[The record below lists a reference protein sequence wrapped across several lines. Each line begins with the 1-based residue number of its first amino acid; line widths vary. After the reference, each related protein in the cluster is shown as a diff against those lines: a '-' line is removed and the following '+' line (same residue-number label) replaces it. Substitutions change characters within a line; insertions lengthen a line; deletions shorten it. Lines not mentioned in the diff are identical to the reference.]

1 MIKKLGLDYYR
12 NNADVNSG
20 YYEYLLIVDALK
32 GVKNIDDV
40 IILIGG
46 AITDKENE
54 QLSEMLQAS
63 KMTKIFIATDLYC
76 LDKCSKIVGLCD
88 YVLGQ
93 FHCLPSKYDWLKNY
107 SYNYVPEL
115 FFKYNKVVDKIYKD
129 VLFFGGGL
137 NDGRNITLKKY
148 HDECFMQ
155 CFVKHGNVDNRLPYD
170 KYYDTAMAYKYHL
183 IIARDLYT
191 KYNWVTSRYVECISM
206 GSVPVVDISYDADN
220 HFKIPG
226 FFRVQTGREAKHLMN
241 YCNMPG
247 NVDFVKSMLYE
258 CKRNIK
264 DKQSCLKEIIEE
276 IIEN

>member
-32 GVKNIDDV
+32 GIENIDNA

-46 AITDKENE
+46 AITEKENE

-63 KMTKIFIATDLYC
+63 KMKKIFIATDLYC

-93 FHCLPSKYDWLKNY
+93 FHYLPSKYNWLKNY

-115 FFKYNKVVDKIYKD
+115 FFKHNKVVDKINKNA
-129 VLFFGGGL
+129 LFFGGGL
-137 NDGRNITLKKY
+137 NDGRDITLKKY

-155 CFVKHGNVDNRLPYD
+155 CFVKHGNVDNRLPYN

-206 GSVPVVDISYDADN
+206 GSIPVVDISYDADN

-226 FFRVQTGREAKHLMN
+226 FFRVSTGNEAKQLIN
-241 YCNMPG
+241 YCNMPE
-247 NVDFVKSMLYE
+247 NADFVKSILYE

-264 DKQSCLKEIIEE
+264 DKQLCLKEIIEE